1 MSAPPDWDDDP
12 PHSDPVYPISR
23 AAAPGGVPLGLSIA
37 GLIAGAASAVLVHP
51 FSIAV
56 LPIAWAA
63 AQRWFNGDLKKLATL
78 WQYATGA
85 WWTPDPVVMRPGGK
99 RGRLWGGSTVSSL
112 PLGSVGGRPRHIT
125 LPED

>member
-1 MSAPPDWDDDP
+1 MSAPPDWNDDP

-37 GLIAGAASAVLVHP
+37 GLVAGSGLAVLLHP
-51 FSIAV
+51 FFLAA

-78 WQYATGA
+78 WLYLSGA
-85 WWTPDPVVMRPGGK
+85 WMTPDPVVTRPDGK
-99 RGRLWGGSTVSSL
+99 RGRLWGGSTVSAL
-112 PLGSVGGRPRHIT
+112 PKGNVGGRPRHVA
-125 LPED
+125 LPRD